1 MHVQGQ
7 KKKTNF
13 SYSIAIKLI
22 CYYTVESNYLPSR
35 FSIAQYKTF
44 GLPVQNFSVL
54 NFYLVQF

>member
-35 FSIAQYKTF
+35 FSIAQYKIF